1 MWKPAAAAILMMA
14 GATAHAQQQQSP
26 IENLDKTISELAQ
39 EGYEIKA
46 AEGLSGDIPKFVL
59 QKTESIIICQSTFQ
73 LEKKT
78 VSNLGRGAGKGLEI
92 NRKPSIHGKAG
103 QMNQEKRDGGWID
116 AVVGVIIVAGS
127 GAVRRAV
134 RAQHASS
141 VLLD

>member
-1 MWKPAAAAILMMA
+1 MRLKRPKVLAVIYL
-14 GATAHAQQQQSP
+14 
-26 IENLDKTISELAQ
+26 NLFCRKQKVSLSVKT
-39 EGYEIKA
+39 
-46 AEGLSGDIPKFVL
+46 
-59 QKTESIIICQSTFQ
+59 TFQ